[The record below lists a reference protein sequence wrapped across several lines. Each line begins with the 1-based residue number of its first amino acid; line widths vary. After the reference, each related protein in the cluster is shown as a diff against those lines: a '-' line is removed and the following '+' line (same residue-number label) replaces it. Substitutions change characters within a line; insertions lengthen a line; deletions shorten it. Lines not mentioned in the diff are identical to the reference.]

1 VYSTYKILSNFFV
14 FLKLENYLPG
24 KMKIP
29 KFLSVIFLFPS
40 TKMQIPKEI
49 QIQDDTG
56 DNKKIQEIQ
65 IQEDTG
71 NTDTRGMSGN
81 FGSKR
86 KTHQNIVPVSHFTRE
101 VLKTSS
107 VTGSLKKV
115 YFLDFF
121 LTLFHSLKE

>member
-40 TKMQIPKEI
+40 TKMQIPK
-49 QIQDDTG
+49 
-56 DNKKIQEIQ
+56 EIQ